1 MIYKFYLYSS
11 IFLIFC
17 LYISFSQ
24 ELSNVD
30 VRVNSII
37 SQMTLDEKVGQ
48 LNTDYISAIPRLNIP
63 LYIWHNEAL
72 HGIITSGAT
81 VFPIPT
87 ALAAT
92 FNVPLIYEVA
102 TAISDEGR
110 AFYNLNK
117 MGLNYWSPNLDIVR
131 DPRWGRSQETYGE
144 DPYLASRI
152 GVAFIK
158 GMQGNHPK
166 YLKTITS
173 PKHFAVH
180 SGPESVKFLFN
191 PNASERDI
199 WETYMP
205 PFKAVVEE
213 GKSYSIMCAYNA
225 FDGIPI
231 SLNRYLIEDIVR
243 GKWGLRGF
251 VMNDCGALSITRW
264 GWQYSENEY
273 KVVKLALQAGL
284 DLECGEYYYTFLKD
298 AYLKNY
304 VTMDLIDTALFRLF
318 KARFLLGLF
327 EPKDSVPYNFIPDSV
342 IECDR
347 HRQLSVKA
355 ARESMVLLKNE
366 NDLLPLSKNLKSIFV
381 VGPNAD
387 AIWEMIGAYAGYPSK
402 YWTSSLQAIK
412 NKLGANTRITHYKGC
427 EIMGMITEF
436 ADSKHFKT
444 PEGKPGLKGEYYNNK
459 DLQGEPAF
467 IRIDTA
473 IDFHWERI
481 SPITGSDQGEPF
493 SVRWTGTIRFDKGG
507 CYTFSVISND
517 GARLYINNKK
527 IVDSWW
533 EHGAVPFIGFDT
545 LEAGIEYPF
554 MLEYFFNQSWAHVRF
569 EFGSDSTSEELY
581 QAAMEEAKKHDIIIY
596 VGGLSSAYESE
607 NNDRLKLGFPD
618 GQLRLLKSLKRS
630 GTPIVLVNYSG
641 SSVSL
646 NWAND
651 SIPAILQAWYGG
663 QEAGVAIADILFGD
677 YNPAGRLP
685 VTFYKTEN
693 DLPPFE
699 DYSMEGR
706 TYRFFRKEPL
716 YPFGYGLSYTK
727 FDYSDLI
734 IPYNK
739 IIIGNKD
746 TMPIIFKLKN
756 SGKLAGD
763 EVVQL
768 YVVNLTSK
776 LPQPIKQLKGF
787 KRIHLEQNQEKLDTI
802 FLAIN
807 ELYYYD
813 TVKKDY
819 AIEPGNYEIQI
830 AASSVDIRLTGE
842 IELIDSSQTDI
853 IDDKLIKHYKVYPNP
868 ANNYIVVPN
877 YEGEIVIYDLLGTEI
892 FRKHI
897 FENENIEINK
907 LFTGMYLIKYSNKF
921 ISFIKY

>member
-1 MIYKFYLYSS
+1 MFLDKLFNLFI
-11 IFLIFC
+11 IFLLLGINQT
-17 LYISFSQ
+17 ISQ
-24 ELSNVD
+24 ESSNIDSKVQSL
-30 VRVNSII
+30 V
-37 SQMTLDEKVGQ
+37 SQMTLEEKVSQ

-92 FNVPLIYEVA
+92 FDIPLMFEVA

-117 MGLNYWSPNLDIVR
+117 MGLNYWSPNLDLVR

-144 DPYLASRI
+144 DPYLASRM

-180 SGPESVKFLFN
+180 SGPESIKFLLN
-191 PNASERDI
+191 PQVNQRDV

-205 PFKAVVEE
+205 PFQAVIEE

-225 FDGIPI
+225 YYNIPI
-231 SLNRYLIEDIVR
+231 SVNRFLINDIVR
-243 GKWGLRGF
+243 KKWGLKGY

-264 GWQYSENEY
+264 GWQYAENEY
-273 KVVKLALQAGL
+273 NTVKLALEAGL
-284 DLECGEYYYTFLKD
+284 DLECGEYYYNYLKD
-298 AYLKNY
+298 AYLKNF
-304 VTMDLIDTALFRLF
+304 VTMDLIDTAVFRLF
-318 KARFLLGLF
+318 KARFMLGLF
-327 EPKDSVPYNFIPDSV
+327 EPKDSVPYNFIPDTI
-342 IECDR
+342 IECQK
-347 HRQLSVKA
+347 HRELSVKA

-366 NDLLPLSKNLKSIFV
+366 NKLLPISKDLKSIYV

-402 YWTSSLQAIK
+402 YWTSTLQAIK
-412 NKLGANTRITHYKGC
+412 NKVGDKIQITHYKGC

-444 PEGKPGLKGEYYNNK
+444 PDGKPGLRAEYYNNK
-459 DLQGEPAF
+459 DLQGEPSF
-467 IRIDTA
+467 IRIDSA
-473 IDFHWERI
+473 IDFHWKRI

-493 SVRWTGTIRFDKGG
+493 SVRWTGTIQFDKGG
-507 CYTFSVISND
+507 CYTFNVISND

-533 EHGAVPFIGFDT
+533 EHGAVPFVGFDT
-545 LEAGIEYPF
+545 LEGGVEYPF
-554 MLEYFFNQSWAHVRF
+554 KLEYFFNQSWAHVRF

-581 QAAMEEAKKHDIIIY
+581 DLAMQEAKKHDLIIF

-607 NNDRLKLGFPD
+607 NNDRLRLDFPD

-630 GTPIVLVNYSG
+630 GVPIVLVNYSG

-646 NWAND
+646 NWAKD

-663 QEAGVAIADILFGD
+663 QEAGVAVADIIFGD

-685 VTFYKTEN
+685 VTFYKSEK

-706 TYRFFRKEPL
+706 TYRYFRKEPL
-716 YPFGYGLSYTK
+716 YPFGYGLSYTT
-727 FDYSDLI
+727 FDYSDLN
-734 IPYNK
+734 IPINK
-739 IIIGNKD
+739 IILGQKD
-746 TMPIIFKLKN
+746 TIPIIFN
-756 SGKLAGD
+756 IENTGDFDGD

-768 YVVNLTSK
+768 YVTNLTSK
-776 LPQPIKQLKGF
+776 HPQPIKQLKGF
-787 KRIHLEQNQEKLDTI
+787 KRIHLKQNGQKKDTI

-807 ELYYYD
+807 QLYYYD
-813 TVKKDY
+813 TSKNDY
-819 AIEPGNYEIQI
+819 AIEPSKYEIQI
-830 AASSVDIRLTGE
+830 ASSSADVRLKGE
-842 IELIDSSQTDI
+842 IELIPSTSDNTTINPYS
-853 IDDKLIKHYKVYPNP
+853 IKIFPNP
-868 ANNYIVVPN
+868 AMNYIIIPDF
-877 YEGEIVIYDLLGTEI
+877 EGEIAIYDILGKQILKT
-892 FRKHI
+892 KVS
-897 FENENIEINK
+897 INQK
-907 LFTGMYLIKYSNKF
+907 VNLEAISSGIYIIKYSNKF
-921 ISFIKY
+921 ISFLKF